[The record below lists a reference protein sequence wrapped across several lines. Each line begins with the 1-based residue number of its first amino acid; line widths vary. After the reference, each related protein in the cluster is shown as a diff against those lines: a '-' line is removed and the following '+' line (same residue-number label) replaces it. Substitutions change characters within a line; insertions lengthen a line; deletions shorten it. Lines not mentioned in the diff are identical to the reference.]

1 MATKTPKIRFSR
13 FDAAWEQRKLGDIAT
28 LINGR
33 AFSQN
38 ELLEQGKYPILRVGN
53 FYTNGSWYFSNM
65 KLEEKFYA
73 ARGDLLYT
81 WSASFGPHIWEGEK
95 VIFHYHIWKIELTEK
110 LDKQFALFLLDK
122 DKDNLLSGSNGSTM
136 IHITKSGM
144 EEKKLW
150 IPKDKTEQKKI
161 GTFLKKLEETITLH
175 QKKLEHFKK
184 LKESLL
190 QNMFPREG
198 EIFPRLRFP
207 EFTDAWE
214 QRKLGDLMDVSSV
227 KRIHQSDWTQQGIP
241 FYRARDIVAYF
252 KNQVPNDCL
261 YISKEKYEEC
271 CASSGKVCLDDLLVT
286 GVGTIGVPY
295 LIKNLEPLYFK
306 DGNIIWF
313 KNKGVIDGKFLY
325 YSFNGSSIQR
335 YIKESAGTG
344 TVGTYT
350 IENGR
355 RTPIYLPSKSEQKQ
369 IGELFSNLEFL
380 VTLHQRELPHH

>member
-214 QRKLGDLMDVSSV
+214 QCKFGELV
-227 KRIHQSDWTQQGIP
+227 KRISGSALSSPENPGVEYDDINSGEGTLNKDVRLKVGTKKGQP
-241 FYRARDIVAYF
+241 FEPA
-252 KNQVPNDCL
+252 
-261 YISKEKYEEC
+261 
-271 CASSGKVCLDDLLVT
+271 DLLY
-286 GVGTIGVPY
+286 GKLRPY
-295 LIKNLEPLYFK
+295 LKNILLPDFS
-306 DGNIIWF
+306 
-313 KNKGVIDGKFLY
+313 GVAIGDFWVLRPAKYSSKFL
-325 YSFNGSSIQR
+325 FNLIQTPR
-335 YIKESAGTG
+335 FEEKANCSAG
-344 TVGTYT
+344 
-350 IENGR
+350 
-355 RTPIYLPSKSEQKQ
+355 SKMP
-369 IGELFSNLEFL
+369 
-380 VTLHQRELPHH
+380 R